1 MTNYSFQMKIIS
13 DCWRHVALK
22 DIDPDDIQCKHR
34 DGTNV
39 EVQRRII
46 LERKH
51 TGRSDIEITVI
62 QNNNNQVVIDNETD
76 SNKDLEDINPNEQ
89 IEQTVEYL

>member
-1 MTNYSFQMKIIS
+1 M
-13 DCWRHVALK
+13 ALK
-22 DIDPDDIQCKHR
+22 YIDPDDIQCKHR

-46 LERKH
+46 LERKN
-51 TGRSDIEITVI
+51 TDRSDIEITVI
-62 QNNNNQVVIDNETD
+62 QNNNNQVVIDNGTD
-76 SNKDLEDINPNEQ
+76 SNNDLEDINPNEQ

>member
-1 MTNYSFQMKIIS
+1 M
-13 DCWRHVALK
+13 ALK

-46 LERKH
+46 LERKN
-51 TGRSDIEITVI
+51 TDRSDIEKTVI
-62 QNNNNQVVIDNETD
+62 QNKNNQVVIDNGTD
-76 SNKDLEDINPNEQ
+76 SNKDLEDLNPNEQ